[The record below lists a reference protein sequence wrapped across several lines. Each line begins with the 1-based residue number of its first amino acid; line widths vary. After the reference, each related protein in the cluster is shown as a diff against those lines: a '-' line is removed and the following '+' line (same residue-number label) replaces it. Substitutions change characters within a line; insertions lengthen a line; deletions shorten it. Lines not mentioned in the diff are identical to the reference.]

1 MNFRKSTARFTC
13 RHILLSFLIE
23 GVRTSLVAQWTGIC
37 LPMQGTQVR
46 FLVQEDP
53 TCHRATK
60 PLHHN
65 EESSLLTA
73 VKRNPVVSDKDRVQ
87 PKNFKKFI
95 IKKIKFTNKF

>member
-1 MNFRKSTARFTC
+1 MD
-13 RHILLSFLIE
+13 RHLPANA
-23 GVRTSLVAQWTGIC
+23 GNTGSI
-37 LPMQGTQVR
+37 PGAGRPHVPQG
-46 FLVQEDP
+46 
-53 TCHRATK
+53 TK

-95 IKKIKFTNKF
+95 IKKIKFTNKLKKM